1 MKEEGMNLK
10 RKWLPVF
17 LVALLL
23 VSGFIIYNYVVTNAK
38 PPMPS
43 VEAGGNIQI
52 PVKQGSYCWN
62 GLINGECVDMVE
74 PFMMNDKK
82 IITVK
87 PEEEIKIT
95 YSKKPLQQSK
105 SVTIW
110 TENHKEARELK
121 MANGIFLAPLKK
133 GVYGVSTDG
142 NWKQGSASHVFFIRV
157 K

>member
-1 MKEEGMNLK
+1 MK
-10 RKWLPVF
+10 RKWVPVF
-17 LVALLL
+17 LVVLLL

-43 VEAGGNIQI
+43 VEAGGNIHI

-62 GLINGECVDMVE
+62 GLLSGECVDMVE

-95 YSKKPLQQSK
+95 YSKKPLQLSK
-105 SVTIW
+105 SVTLW
-110 TENHKEARELK
+110 KKNHEEAHELK
-121 MANGIFLAPLKK
+121 MVNGIFLAPLKK

-142 NWKQGSASHVFFIRV
+142 NWKRGSSSHVFFIRV